1 MLAVYSGRP
10 GRQSWPASHRYVSGS
25 GNREVFT
32 LARATW
38 ETQRFLLSRMYRLGL
53 FAVGSIGVTRSREQ
67 HDVSQTRG
75 LAERKENSMS
85 HSDRSASFYDGIAS
99 SYDREVARDPGYWW
113 TRAAF
118 RQFVADEVPV
128 GSTLL
133 DFGCGTGLDAAWY
146 AKRGYQVAVYDN
158 SAGMLAQLRTRC
170 AEEISSGTVVLIE
183 MSYED
188 FLSGADA
195 SPAVD
200 AVVANFAVLNQIQKP
215 SHLFYAL
222 EKRLRTGG
230 RVIVSVLNPFY
241 WQDVQRRIWWK
252 HYWESRGLGLIRSR
266 GADVD
271 TFRHFI
277 SKMKRAVRPDF
288 RFVKQASVRALVR
301 QVDSEDAWSDPRSLS
316 ERVERRWWKRFPLNR
331 LGQFIFLA
339 FRSET

>member
-1 MLAVYSGRP
+1 
-10 GRQSWPASHRYVSGS
+10 
-25 GNREVFT
+25 
-32 LARATW
+32 
-38 ETQRFLLSRMYRLGL
+38 
-53 FAVGSIGVTRSREQ
+53 
-67 HDVSQTRG
+67 
-75 LAERKENSMS
+75 MS
-85 HSDRSASFYDGIAS
+85 DSDRSASFYDGIAS
-99 SYDREVARDPGYWW
+99 SYDRELARDPGYWW

-118 RQFVADEVPV
+118 RQFVADEVPA

-146 AKRGYQVAVYDN
+146 AERGYRIAVYDN

-170 AEEISSGTVVLIE
+170 ADEISSGTVVPIE
-183 MSYED
+183 TSYED

-200 AVVANFAVLNQIQKP
+200 AVVANFAVLNQIQEP
-215 SHLFYAL
+215 SHLFFAL

-241 WQDVQRRIWWK
+241 WRDVRHRIWWK
-252 HYWESRGLGLIRSR
+252 HYWESRGLGLIRSC
-266 GADVD
+266 GSDVD

-277 SKMKRAVRPDF
+277 SKMKRAVRPGF
-288 RFVKQASVRALVR
+288 RCVKQASVRALVR
-301 QVDSEDAWSDPRSLS
+301 QVDLEDAWSDPRSLS
-316 ERVERRWWKRFPLNR
+316 ERVERMWWKRFPLNR